1 MHTHYIHL
9 SLSCVFLFQVYSLVL
24 PKKELAIFVDN
35 RSRVGLILLILIM
48 TTTVIS
54 IFGFV
59 FIVIRATKRE
69 MHLCAK
75 LIQQMEATQQAE
87 RKSMNKSV
95 AFTRASHDIR
105 ASLSGIDGLIKMC
118 YNEAAPGSELDINLK
133 QMDGCT
139 KDLLGNSYSKPEHSS
154 SSPNYQTY
162 YNNLVIIH
170 FSHIELYSGYKQN

>member
-1 MHTHYIHL
+1 M
-9 SLSCVFLFQVYSLVL
+9 
-24 PKKELAIFVDN
+24 A
-35 RSRVGLILLILIM
+35 
-48 TTTVIS
+48 TTVIS

-69 MHLCAK
+69 IHLCSK

-105 ASLSGIDGLIKMC
+105 ASLAGIIGLIEIC
-118 YNEAAPGSELDINLK
+118 HNEAAPGSELDISLK

-139 KDLLGNSYSKPEHSS
+139 KDLVGNSHSKLEC
-154 SSPNYQTY
+154 
-162 YNNLVIIH
+162 
-170 FSHIELYSGYKQN
+170 SHLSH